1 MCLRF
6 IHIHV
11 VAYICASFFFY
22 RWLIFHC
29 RNRLPFSIYSSADG
43 YLSCFH
49 ILAVMNIALLWTF
62 MHECLCEQ
70 MFSVFLGVYLG
81 VGLLGHM
88 VMLTFWGAVRLS
100 KEAAPLP
107 VPNTEVWHVC
117 FDYIHPGGRGTLGPG
132 LDCLSLMDDWGI
144 EHCFMCPWPWCIFFY
159 VLCPFLNWIICLLV
173 VKL

>member
-88 VMLTFWGAVRLS
+88 VTLTFEELS
-100 KEAAPLP
+100 
-107 VPNTEVWHVC
+107 
-117 FDYIHPGGRGTLGPG
+117 
-132 LDCLSLMDDWGI
+132 DCLKRL
-144 EHCFMCPWPWCIFFY
+144 HHF
-159 VLCPFLNWIICLLV
+159 PFLTLRFDTSALITSILV
-173 VKL
+173 DGGLSVLDLIAFPWWMTGASSIVSWARGLGVSSFTFFAHF